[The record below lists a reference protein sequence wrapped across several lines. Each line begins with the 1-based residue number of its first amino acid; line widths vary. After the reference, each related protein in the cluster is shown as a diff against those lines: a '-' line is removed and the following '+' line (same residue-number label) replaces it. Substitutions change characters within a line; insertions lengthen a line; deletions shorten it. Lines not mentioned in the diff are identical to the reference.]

1 LLEASFPLIWLE
13 GEISNLARPA
23 SGHLYF
29 SLKDHDAQVRCAL
42 FRNQLRNL
50 RCRPEDGRQVVIR
63 ARASLYE
70 GRGDFQLIVESME
83 DAGEGALQ
91 RAFDALKNKLQR
103 EGLFDVSLKRELPY
117 LPKRIAVITSP
128 SGAVI
133 HDIIITLGRR
143 FPAIPVLLYPTS
155 VQGDVAI
162 KEIVHNLQL
171 ASKRHDCDALILARG
186 GGSLEDLQAFNSEDV
201 ARAIRACNIPVVAAV
216 GHETDISIAD
226 WVADARAPTPTAAA
240 EMLSPNQAEL
250 QTQLHTWQHRAITII
265 SSHLQA
271 RQQRL
276 DLATVKLVRPDERIT
291 HIRHRLQRA
300 LLALQHAQGRRT
312 RHKLE
317 QLTALR
323 YRLQQ
328 CLPNV
333 ALAKQRQQ
341 LKFIYYRLQHAI
353 RQRQETGKQ
362 RWLHASQE
370 LQTLSPLSTL
380 NRGYAILKEKETGSI
395 IQDSSRLHAGDKI
408 KAQLMDSA
416 LECTVDNILTD
427 KEPLLAK

>member
-1 LLEASFPLIWLE
+1 MLETSFPLIWLE

-29 SLKDHDAQVRCAL
+29 SLKDNDAQVRCAL

-70 GRGDFQLIVESME
+70 GRGDFQLIVEAME

-103 EGLFDVSLKRELPY
+103 EGLFDASLKRELPH
-117 LPKRIAVITSP
+117 LPKHIAVITSP

-133 HDIIITLGRR
+133 HDIITTLGRR
-143 FPAIPVLLYPTS
+143 FPAIPVLLYPAS
-155 VQGDVAI
+155 VQGDAAV

-201 ARAIRACNIPVVAAV
+201 ARAIRACDVPVVTAV

-250 QTQLHTWQHRAITII
+250 QTQLHTLQHRAITII
-265 SSHLQA
+265 NSHLQA

-276 DLATVKLVRPDERIT
+276 DLATVKLVQPDERIT
-291 HIRHRLQRA
+291 RIRHRMQRA
-300 LLALQHAQGRRT
+300 LLALQHAREGCI
-312 RHKLE
+312 RHKVE
-317 QLTALR
+317 QLTSR
-323 YRLQQ
+323 QHRLQQ
-328 CLPNV
+328 CLPSISVDNR
-333 ALAKQRQQ
+333 KQQ
-341 LKFIYYRLQHAI
+341 LKFIYYRLQQAI
-353 RQRQETGKQ
+353 HQRQETGKQ
-362 RWLHASQE
+362 RWLHVSQE
-370 LQTLSPLSTL
+370 LQTLSPLATL

-395 IQDSSRLHAGDKI
+395 IKDSSRLNTGDKI
-408 KAQLMDSA
+408 KAQLVDSA
-416 LECTVDNILTD
+416 LECTIDSISPG
-427 KEPLLAK
+427 KESLLAK